1 MTNDNTY
8 KLWLLQQL
16 LNGNGLP
23 DIDPDREEELNGW
36 QNLGQ
41 GPTETTEIQN
51 KLDERLSFRSNIVFT
66 ITTGKR
72 PIAVELTHHGYRVH
86 TIH

>member
-1 MTNDNTY
+1 MTDDNTY

-16 LNGNGLP
+16 LESNRLP
-23 DIDPDREEELNGW
+23 DNNSEWEEEFDGG
-36 QNLGQ
+36 QDLGE
-41 GPTETTEIQN
+41 GPTGPTQIKN
-51 KLDERLSFRSNIVFT
+51 KLDERLSFRSNLVYT

-72 PIAVELTHHGYRVH
+72 PIAVELTNYGYRVH

>member
-1 MTNDNTY
+1 MTDDNSY

-16 LNGNGLP
+16 LKGNGLP
-23 DIDPDREEELNGW
+23 DIDPDGEEEFNGG
-36 QNLGQ
+36 QDLGQ

-72 PIAVELTHHGYRVH
+72 PIAVELTNYGYRVH